1 MKKLRIR
8 PQAVAFL
15 KRRLAEVFDGEPT
28 GSMIASNIAFGA
40 AVAGSGHIE
49 MVKHEGWWILA
60 SEHNWLRGKA
70 EGADLGEGEVPASQ
84 PRHDKVAELFERI
97 VPFPQQGP
105 TSHRA
110 EIQVTA
116 FAEQAY
122 YSIDGAVTWVIG
134 KATGAVHEGVAPPWC
149 GTVLA
154 FRTGA

>member
-1 MKKLRIR
+1 MKELRIR
-8 PQAVAFL
+8 PQTVAFL
-15 KRRLAEVFDGEPT
+15 RRRLAEVFDGAPS
-28 GSMIASNIAFGA
+28 GSVIASNIAFGA
-40 AVAGSGHIE
+40 AVAGAGHIE
-49 MVKHEGWWILA
+49 MVEHDGWWILA
-60 SEHNWLRGKA
+60 SEHNWLA
-70 EGADLGEGEVPASQ
+70 EATQGDAQ
-84 PRHDKVAELFERI
+84 PMTPGRRAAAELFERI

-134 KATGAVHEGVAPPWC
+134 EATGAVHDGVAPPWC

-154 FRTGA
+154 FRTA